1 MDVGQTTQAASG
13 KAGNPSSTEGES
25 KQSLF
30 LVAHHRPLEE
40 GLRQGLL
47 LQLSE

>member
-13 KAGNPSSTEGES
+13 KVGNPSSTEGES

-30 LVAHHRPLEE
+30 LVAHHQTPGRRPQA
-40 GLRQGLL
+40 GTFTTVV
-47 LQLSE
+47 